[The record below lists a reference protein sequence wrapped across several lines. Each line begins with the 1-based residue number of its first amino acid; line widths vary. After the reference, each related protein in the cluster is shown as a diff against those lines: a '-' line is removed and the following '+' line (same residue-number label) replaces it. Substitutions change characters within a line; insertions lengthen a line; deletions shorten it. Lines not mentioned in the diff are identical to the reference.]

1 MCTVERTQTMIN
13 NTIHVAMASD
23 DRYAHHLSVAI
34 CSILKNMSK
43 DRNLCIYLLHETLSE
58 ETKTK
63 LEQLQNL
70 RQFDLEFINVT
81 CEKYAPFK
89 VIGLLYVSRLTYA
102 RFQLPF
108 ILESLDKCIY
118 LDCDIL
124 VRQDLSELWDI
135 QLPEHAFFGAIE
147 EPYART
153 RNKDLGIPDRYSY
166 FNAGV
171 LLLDLVKLRDACL
184 EEKAFEYLKEKGSL
198 LYADQDVL
206 NALFYKTWHA
216 LPLKWN
222 VYSAVLNLRK
232 TNIFYRYSVQEID
245 NVYEDVAIAHFT
257 QERKPDSFISESPY
271 RNEYWE
277 YMKYTAWKYSW
288 PKDISPITLA
298 IRFYWLIKLLLSKL
312 PILFISMRMVKRI
325 IAGYYF
331 NKEQS
336 NH

>member
-1 MCTVERTQTMIN
+1 MIN

-23 DRYAHHLSVAI
+23 DKYAHHLSVAV

-43 DRNLCIYLLHETLSE
+43 DRNLCIYLLHEKLSE
-58 ETKTK
+58 ETKAK

-70 RQFDLEFINVT
+70 RQFDLKYIDVN

-89 VIGLLYVSRLTYA
+89 VIGSLYVSRLTYA

-118 LDCDIL
+118 LDCDVL
-124 VRQDLSELWDI
+124 VRRDLSELWDV
-135 QLPEHAFFGAIE
+135 QLPEYALLGAVE
-147 EPYART
+147 EPFARH
-153 RNKDLGIPDRYSY
+153 RNIDLSIPDSYSY

-171 LLLDLVKLRDACL
+171 LLLDLTKLREISL
-184 EEKAFEYLKEKGSL
+184 EDKAFGYLKENGSL
-198 LYADQDVL
+198 QYADQDVL

-222 VYSAVLNLRK
+222 AHSTVYILRK
-232 TNIFYRYSVQEID
+232 TNVYYRYSIQEIN
-245 NVYEDVAIAHFT
+245 NVYEDVAIAHFS
-257 QERKPDSFISESPY
+257 QGRKPDSFISESPY

-288 PKDISPITLA
+288 PKDINPITL
-298 IRFYWLIKLLLSKL
+298 ITRFYWLIKSLLNKL
-312 PILFISMRMVKRI
+312 PILFVSMRMVKRI
-325 IAGYYF
+325 FTGFYL

-336 NH
+336 RP